1 MIPGHGS
8 TSRKPRRRMSRVP
21 RLFLALA
28 AALLAAVPAL
38 AASAQA
44 PASVLE
50 ITVTDAKRAPLA
62 SAMIRVGGRNVGLTD
77 SAGALT
83 VRGLPPGGPQ
93 PVEASLMGYRTG
105 RLDVRLPAG
114 AALRL
119 EMELEVLP
127 IELDVV
133 SGSVHWA
140 RNAGVRGFY
149 DRAQHADPGMVVM
162 RGTIEH
168 RRPARTSILLEDIP
182 WLRAWLRSHGGS
194 GGTRGPPTCRPAFWV
209 DGVYDPHLG
218 NTTGIGL
225 LGDLD
230 ALYPPNELEG
240 IEAYPM
246 SQAPAQFSG
255 PRGACGVVI
264 LWTLDIKP
272 APAVITRLRTARED
286 EPRAPAAPS
295 VPEPNKRVVAK
306 P

>member
-1 MIPGHGS
+1 MTSSHGP
-8 TSRKPRRRMSRVP
+8 TPRTLRRRMPRVP

-28 AALLAAVPAL
+28 AALPAALSAP

-50 ITVTDAKRAPLA
+50 ITVTDARRAPLA
-62 SAMIRVGGRNVGLTD
+62 SALIRVGGRNVGLTD
-77 SAGALT
+77 SAGVLT

-93 PVEASLMGYRTG
+93 AVEAWLMGYRPG
-105 RLDVRLPAG
+105 RLEVRLPAG

-119 EMELEVLP
+119 EMELEEVP
-127 IELDVV
+127 IELNVV

-149 DRAQHADPGMVVM
+149 DRVSHAAPGT
-162 RGTIEH
+162 TIPRRVIE
-168 RRPARTSILLEDIP
+168 RIRPARTSILLEDIP
-182 WLRAWLRSHGGS
+182 WLRTSLRGASAD
-194 GGTRGPPTCRPAFWV
+194 GTRGPPTCRPAFWV

-230 ALYPPNELEG
+230 ALYPPDELEG

-272 APAVITRLRTARED
+272 APSIITRLRSARD
-286 EPRAPAAPS
+286 DKPRAPAAPS
-295 VPEPNKRVVAK
+295 VPETNERVVAK